1 MEVLDA
7 GAKIPRGSMGVWTLA
22 WPSIITNLF
31 YATSSIVAIKIVGN
45 LGPDAIAAAVTG
57 QRVTFILQAVLTGVL
72 AGSTAL
78 IARNWGADD
87 KLEAGIFITRTV
99 QLVLLLSLISS
110 ALIWQFAEPLVKF
123 FGLKGQA
130 LILSELYLKAISPF
144 YVAFGCGLALITALR
159 AVGDV
164 KTPLIIGF
172 IMNLFAIFFMLV
184 FVNGWLGFPNYGVVG
199 AAYGN
204 GVSFII
210 GASLL
215 IVCWLSNQLPVK
227 YFSIFN
233 LDIERVKQIFNVG
246 LPAAL
251 DQIIFQIG
259 ITAFLI
265 LVAYY
270 GTEAY
275 AAYGIGVQILSFSFV
290 IGFGFSIAG
299 ATLVGQHL
307 GAKNKDQAR
316 RAGWGAMRLSIISMT
331 FFGIIIIL
339 LAEPLARFMIDNDE
353 VVRLTVIFIWLLGSM
368 QPLMAIEF
376 SLGGALRGAGDT
388 KTPLVITLTCL
399 LFIRV
404 FLAVIFFLLDARIE
418 IIFST
423 LVADYVVK
431 GVLYVAR
438 FKSDKWMNVLKP
450 KEADQQGF

>member
-1 MEVLDA
+1 MEVLD
-7 GAKIPRGSMGVWTLA
+7 GGDKIPRGSMGVWKLA

-31 YATSSIVAIKIVGN
+31 YATSSIVAIKVVGG

-78 IARNWGADD
+78 IARHWGAED
-87 KLEAGIFITRTV
+87 KDEAGVFLTRTV
-99 QLVLLLSLISS
+99 QLVIFLSIIS
-110 ALIWQFAEPLVKF
+110 AFLVWQYAEPLVRF
-123 FGLKGQA
+123 FGLKNQA
-130 LILSELYLKAISPF
+130 LILSSDYLKAIAPF
-144 YVAFGCGLALITALR
+144 YVAFGCGMGLITALR

-164 KTPLIIGF
+164 KTPLFIGV

-184 FVNGWLGFPNYGVVG
+184 FVNGWLGFPEYGVLG
-199 AAYGN
+199 AALGN
-204 GVSFII
+204 GLSFVI
-210 GASLL
+210 GAVLL
-215 IVCWLSNQLPVK
+215 VVFWLSNQLAVR
-227 YFSIFN
+227 YSSIFD
-233 LDIERVKQIFNVG
+233 LDIIRVIEIFKVG

-251 DQIIFQIG
+251 EQVVFQIG

-307 GAKNKDQAR
+307 GAQNKDQAK

-331 FFGIIIIL
+331 FFGIVIVAF
-339 LAEPLARFMIDNDE
+339 AEPLARFMIDNDE

-404 FLAVIFFLLDARIE
+404 FLAVIFFLLDASIE

-423 LVADYVVK
+423 LLADYIVK
-431 GVLYVAR
+431 GFLYVSR
-438 FKSDKWMNVLKP
+438 FKSGRWMNVLKI
-450 KEADQQGF
+450 KEVDQQL

>member
-99 QLVLLLSLISS
+99 QLVLLLSFISS

-246 LPAAL
+246 LPAAIE
-251 DQIIFQIG
+251 QIIFQIG

>member
-1 MEVLDA
+1 LEVLD
-7 GAKIPRGSMGVWTLA
+7 GGDKIPRGSMGVWKLA

-31 YATSSIVAIKIVGN
+31 YATSSIVAIKIVGD

-78 IARNWGADD
+78 IARHWGAKD
-87 KLEAGIFITRTV
+87 KHEAGVFLTRTV
-99 QLVLLLSLISS
+99 QLVIFLSIIS
-110 ALIWQFAEPLVKF
+110 AFLVWQFAEPLVRF
-123 FGLKGQA
+123 FGLKNQA
-130 LILSELYLKAISPF
+130 LILSSEYLKAIAPF
-144 YVAFGCGLALITALR
+144 YVAFGCGMGLITALR

-164 KTPLIIGF
+164 KTPLFIGV

-184 FVNGWLGFPNYGVVG
+184 FVNGWLGFPKYGVLG
-199 AAYGN
+199 AALGN
-204 GVSFII
+204 GLSFVI
-210 GASLL
+210 GAVLL
-215 IVCWLSNQLPVK
+215 VVFWLSNQLAVR
-227 YFSIFN
+227 YSSIFDVD
-233 LDIERVKQIFNVG
+233 LIRVIEIFKVG

-251 DQIIFQIG
+251 EQVIFQIG

-307 GAKNKDQAR
+307 GAQNKDQAK

-331 FFGIIIIL
+331 FFGIIIIIF
-339 LAEPLARFMIDNDE
+339 AGPLARFMIDNDE

-404 FLAVIFFLLDARIE
+404 FLAAVFFILDASIE

-423 LVADYVVK
+423 LLADYIVK
-431 GVLYVAR
+431 GFLYVSR
-438 FKSDKWMNVLKP
+438 FKSDRWMNVLRI
-450 KEADQQGF
+450 KEADQ

>member
-1 MEVLDA
+1 MEVLA
-7 GAKIPRGSMGVWTLA
+7 EEGKIPRGSLGVWTLA
-22 WPSIITNLF
+22 WPSIITNIF
-31 YATSSIVAIKIVGN
+31 YAISSIVAIQVVGG

-78 IARNWGADD
+78 IARNWGA
-87 KLEAGIFITRTV
+87 KNKEEAGIFFTRTV
-99 QLVLLLSLISS
+99 QLVLFI
-110 ALIWQFAEPLVKF
+110 ALITSVVIWRSAEPLVTF
-123 FGLKGQA
+123 FGLKGEA
-130 LILSELYLKAISPF
+130 LTLSIEYLRSIAPF
-144 YVAFGCGLALITALR
+144 YIAFGCGLGLITALR

-164 KTPLIIGF
+164 KTPMIIGV

-184 FVNGWLGFPNYGVVG
+184 FVNGWLGFPEYGVRG
-199 AAYGN
+199 AALGI
-204 GVSFII
+204 GLSFLI
-210 GASLL
+210 GAILL
-215 IVCWLSNQLPVK
+215 IVFWLSNQLPVK
-227 YFSIFN
+227 YSSIFT
-233 LDIERVKQIFNVG
+233 LDTYRVIEIFKVG

-251 DQIIFQIG
+251 EQVIFQGG

-265 LVAYY
+265 LVALY

-307 GAKNKDQAR
+307 GAGDTDQAR
-316 RAGWGAMRLSIISMT
+316 RAGWGAMRLSIVSMT
-331 FFGIIIIL
+331 FFGILITL
-339 LAEPLARFMIDNDE
+339 FAEPLARFMIDNDE
-353 VVRLTVIFIWLLGSM
+353 VVRLSVIFIWLLGSM

-388 KTPLVITLTCL
+388 KTPLMITLTCL

-404 FLAVIFFLLDARIE
+404 LLALIFYMLDASVE

-423 LVADYVVK
+423 LVADYIVK
-431 GVLYVAR
+431 GFLYVAR
-438 FKSDKWMNVLKP
+438 FRSNKWMQAMKLR
-450 KEADQQGF
+450 EDA

>member
-1 MEVLDA
+1 MEVLD
-7 GAKIPRGSMGVWTLA
+7 GGPKIPRGSMGVWTLA

-31 YATSSIVAIKIVGN
+31 YATSSIAAIKVVGD

-78 IARNWGADD
+78 IARNWGANK
-87 KLEAGIFITRTV
+87 KLEAGIFFSRTV
-99 QLVLLLSLISS
+99 QLVTFLALIS
-110 ALIWQFAEPLVKF
+110 AVLIWKFAEPLVIF
-123 FGLKGQA
+123 FGLKDEA
-130 LILSELYLKAISPF
+130 LILSTQYLKSIAPF
-144 YVAFGCGLALITALR
+144 YIGYGCGLGLITALR
-159 AVGDV
+159 AIGDV
-164 KTPLIIGF
+164 KTPLIIGV

-184 FVNGWLGFPNYGVVG
+184 LVNGWLGFPKYGVVG
-199 AAYGN
+199 AALGN
-204 GVSFII
+204 GVSFVI
-210 GASLL
+210 GAALL
-215 IVCWLSNQLPVK
+215 IVFWLSNQLQVR
-227 YFSIFN
+227 YSSIFN
-233 LDIERVKQIFNVG
+233 FDIKRVKEIFEVG

-251 DQIIFQIG
+251 EQVIFQIG

-265 LVAYY
+265 LVAFY

-275 AAYGIGVQILSFSFV
+275 AAYGIGVQILSFSIV

-307 GAKNKDQAR
+307 GAKNEEQAK

-331 FFGIIIIL
+331 FFGVLITIF
-339 LAEPLARFMIDNDE
+339 AEPLARYMIDNDE

-388 KTPLVITLTCL
+388 KTPLAITLTCL

-404 FLAVIFFLLDARIE
+404 FLAMIFFLLDARVE
-418 IIFST
+418 VIFST

-431 GVLYVAR
+431 GFLYVAR
-438 FKSDKWMNVLKP
+438 FRSDRWMNVLKTR
-450 KEADQQGF
+450 EAD

>member
-1 MEVLDA
+1 
-7 GAKIPRGSMGVWTLA
+7 MGVWTLA

-31 YATSSIVAIKIVGN
+31 YATSSIVAIKVVGN

-78 IARNWGADD
+78 IARNWGARN
-87 KLEAGIFITRTV
+87 KEEAGIFFTRTV
-99 QLVLLLSLISS
+99 QLVVFIAFITGLV
-110 ALIWQFAEPLVKF
+110 IWQFAEPLVRF
-123 FGLKGQA
+123 FGLKGEA
-130 LILSELYLKAISPF
+130 LILSTEYLKAISPF
-144 YVAFGCGLALITALR
+144 YIGFGCGLGLITALR

-164 KTPLIIGF
+164 KTPLMIGL
-172 IMNLFAIFFMLV
+172 IMNIFAIFFMLV
-184 FVNGWLGFPNYGVVG
+184 FVNGWMGFPEYGVRG
-199 AAYGN
+199 AALGN
-204 GVSFII
+204 GLSFVI
-210 GASLL
+210 GALLL
-215 IVCWLSNQLPVK
+215 IVFWRTNQLPVR
-227 YFSIFN
+227 YSSILH
-233 LDIERVKQIFNVG
+233 LDLKRVKEIFKVG

-251 DQIIFQIG
+251 EQVIFQAG

-265 LVAYY
+265 LVALY

-275 AAYGIGVQILSFSFV
+275 AAYGIGVQILSFAFV

-307 GAKNKDQAR
+307 GAGNPNQAR
-316 RAGWGAMRLSIISMT
+316 RAGWGAMRLSIVSMT
-331 FFGIIIIL
+331 FFGILIAFF
-339 LAEPLARFMIDNDE
+339 AEPLARYMIDNDE
-353 VVRLTVIFIWLLGSM
+353 VVRLSVVFIWLLGSM

-404 FLAVIFFLLDARIE
+404 SLALIFYMLDASIE
-418 IIFST
+418 VIFST

-431 GVLYVAR
+431 GFLYVAR
-438 FKSDKWMNVLKP
+438 FKSNKWMNIMKA
-450 KEADQQGF
+450 KEGV

>member
-1 MEVLDA
+1 MEVLQE
-7 GAKIPRGSMGVWTLA
+7 GTKIPRGSMGVWTLA

-31 YATSSIVAIKIVGN
+31 YATSSIVAIKIVGD

-78 IARNWGADD
+78 IARNWGANDR
-87 KLEAGIFITRTV
+87 LEAGVFFTRTV
-99 QLVLLLSLISS
+99 QLVLFLSLISS
-110 ALIWQFAEPLVKF
+110 MLVWQFAEPLVIF
-123 FGLKGQA
+123 FGLKDEA
-130 LILSELYLKAISPF
+130 LSLSILYLKAISPF
-144 YVAFGCGLALITALR
+144 YVAFGCGMALITALR

-164 KTPLIIGF
+164 KTPLIIGL

-251 DQIIFQIG
+251 EQIIFQIG

>member
-1 MEVLDA
+1 
-7 GAKIPRGSMGVWTLA
+7 MGVWTLA

-31 YATSSIVAIKIVGN
+31 YATSSIIAIKVVGN

-78 IARNWGADD
+78 IARNWGARN
-87 KLEAGIFITRTV
+87 KEEAGIFFTRTV
-99 QLVLLLSLISS
+99 QLVIFIAFMTGL
-110 ALIWQFAEPLVKF
+110 LIWQFAEPLVRF
-123 FGLKGQA
+123 FGLKGEA
-130 LILSELYLKAISPF
+130 LTLSVEYLKAISPF
-144 YVAFGCGLALITALR
+144 YVGFGCGLGLITALR

-164 KTPLIIGF
+164 KTPLVIGL
-172 IMNLFAIFFMLV
+172 IMNIFAIFFMLV
-184 FVNGWLGFPNYGVVG
+184 FVNGWMGFPEYGVRG
-199 AAYGN
+199 AALGN
-204 GVSFII
+204 GLSFVI
-210 GASLL
+210 GALLL
-215 IVCWLSNQLPVK
+215 IVFWRTNQLPVR
-227 YFSIFN
+227 YSSILH
-233 LDIERVKQIFNVG
+233 LDLMRVKEIFKVG

-251 DQIIFQIG
+251 EQVIFQAG

-265 LVAYY
+265 LVALY

-275 AAYGIGVQILSFSFV
+275 AAYGIGVQILSFAFV

-307 GAKNKDQAR
+307 GAGNPNQAR
-316 RAGWGAMRLSIISMT
+316 RAGWGAMRLSIVSMT
-331 FFGIIIIL
+331 FFGILIAFF
-339 LAEPLARFMIDNDE
+339 AEPLSRYMIDNDE
-353 VVRLTVIFIWLLGSM
+353 VVRLSVVFIWLLGSM

-404 FLAVIFFLLDARIE
+404 SLALIFYMLDASIE

-431 GVLYVAR
+431 GFLYVAR
-438 FKSDKWMNVLKP
+438 FKSNKWMNVMKP
-450 KEADQQGF
+450 KEGA

>member
-1 MEVLDA
+1 VEVLSEE
-7 GAKIPRGSMGVWTLA
+7 GKIPRGSLGVWTLA
-22 WPSIITNLF
+22 WPSIITNIF
-31 YATSSIVAIKIVGN
+31 YATSSIVAIKVVGG

-78 IARNWGADD
+78 IARNWGA
-87 KLEAGIFITRTV
+87 KNKEEAGIFFTRTV
-99 QLVLLLSLISS
+99 QLVLFI
-110 ALIWQFAEPLVKF
+110 ALITSVVIWHSAEPLVTF
-123 FGLKGQA
+123 FGLKGEA
-130 LILSELYLKAISPF
+130 LTLSIEYLRSIAPF
-144 YVAFGCGLALITALR
+144 YIAFGCGLGLITALR

-164 KTPLIIGF
+164 KTPMIIGV

-184 FVNGWLGFPNYGVVG
+184 FVNGWLGFPEYGVRG
-199 AAYGN
+199 AALGI
-204 GVSFII
+204 GLSFLI
-210 GASLL
+210 GAILL
-215 IVCWLSNQLPVK
+215 IVFWLSNQLPVK
-227 YFSIFN
+227 YSSIFT
-233 LDIERVKQIFNVG
+233 LDTYRVKEIFKVG

-251 DQIIFQIG
+251 EQVIFQGG

-265 LVAYY
+265 LVALY

-307 GAKNKDQAR
+307 GAGDTDQAR
-316 RAGWGAMRLSIISMT
+316 RAGWGAMRLSIVSMT
-331 FFGIIIIL
+331 FFGILITL
-339 LAEPLARFMIDNDE
+339 FAEPLARFMIDNDE
-353 VVRLTVIFIWLLGSM
+353 VVRLSVIFIWLLGSM

-388 KTPLVITLTCL
+388 KTPLMITLTCL

-404 FLAVIFFLLDARIE
+404 LLALIFYMLDASVE

-423 LVADYVVK
+423 LVADYIVK
-431 GVLYVAR
+431 GFLYVAR
-438 FKSDKWMNVLKP
+438 FRSNKWMQAMKLR
-450 KEADQQGF
+450 EDA

>member
-1 MEVLDA
+1 LEVLHE
-7 GAKIPRGSMGVWTLA
+7 GPKIPRGSMGVWTLA

-31 YATSSIVAIKIVGN
+31 YATSSIAAIKVVGG

-78 IARNWGADD
+78 IARNWGANN
-87 KLEAGIFITRTV
+87 KEEAGIFFSRTI
-99 QLVLLLSLISS
+99 QLVIFLAVIS
-110 ALIWQFAEPLVKF
+110 AILIWKFAEPLVIF
-123 FGLKGQA
+123 FGLKGEA
-130 LILSELYLKAISPF
+130 LVLSTLYLKSIAPF
-144 YVAFGCGLALITALR
+144 YLAYGCGLGLITALR
-159 AVGDV
+159 AIGDV
-164 KTPLIIGF
+164 KTPLVIGV
-172 IMNLFAIFFMLV
+172 IMNLFAVFFMLV
-184 FVNGWLGFPNYGVVG
+184 LVNGWLGFPQYGVVG
-199 AAYGN
+199 AALGN
-204 GVSFII
+204 GVSFVI
-210 GASLL
+210 GAALL
-215 IVCWLSNQLPVK
+215 IVFWLSNQLKVK
-227 YFSIFN
+227 YSSIFHF
-233 LDIERVKQIFNVG
+233 DIQRVKAIFEVG

-251 DQIIFQIG
+251 EQVIFQIG

-265 LVAYY
+265 LVAFY

-275 AAYGIGVQILSFSFV
+275 AAYGIGVQILSFSIV

-307 GAKNKDQAR
+307 GAKDEEQAK
-316 RAGWGAMRLSIISMT
+316 RAGWGAMRLSILSMT
-331 FFGIIIIL
+331 FFGILIVIF
-339 LAEPLARFMIDNDE
+339 AEPLARYMIDNDE

-404 FLAVIFFLLDARIE
+404 FLAVIFFLLDARVE
-418 IIFST
+418 VIFST

-431 GVLYVAR
+431 GFLYVAR
-438 FKSDKWMNVLKP
+438 FRSDRWMNALKA
-450 KEADQQGF
+450 KEAD

>member
-1 MEVLDA
+1 VEVLA
-7 GAKIPRGSMGVWTLA
+7 EEGKIPRGSLGVWTLA
-22 WPSIITNLF
+22 WPSIITNIF
-31 YATSSIVAIKIVGN
+31 YATSSIVAIKVVGG

-78 IARNWGADD
+78 IARNWGA
-87 KLEAGIFITRTV
+87 KNKEEAGIFFTRTV
-99 QLVLLLSLISS
+99 QLVLCIALITS
-110 ALIWQFAEPLVKF
+110 AAIWQFAVPLVTF
-123 FGLKGQA
+123 FGLKGEA
-130 LILSELYLKAISPF
+130 LTLSIEYLRSIAPF
-144 YVAFGCGLALITALR
+144 YIAFGCGLGLITALR

-164 KTPLIIGF
+164 KTPMIIGV

-184 FVNGWLGFPNYGVVG
+184 FVNGWLGFPEYGVRG
-199 AAYGN
+199 AALGN
-204 GVSFII
+204 GLSFLI
-210 GASLL
+210 GAILL
-215 IVCWLSNQLPVK
+215 IVFWLSNQLPVK
-227 YFSIFN
+227 YSSIFT
-233 LDIERVKQIFNVG
+233 LDTYRVREIFKVG

-251 DQIIFQIG
+251 EQVIFQGG

-265 LVAYY
+265 LVALY

-307 GAKNKDQAR
+307 GAGDTDQAR
-316 RAGWGAMRLSIISMT
+316 RAGWGAMRLSIVSMT
-331 FFGIIIIL
+331 FFGILISL
-339 LAEPLARFMIDNDE
+339 FAEPLARFMINNDE
-353 VVRLTVIFIWLLGSM
+353 VVRLSVIFIWLLGSM

-388 KTPLVITLTCL
+388 KTPLMITLTCL

-404 FLAVIFFLLDARIE
+404 FLALIFFMLDASVE

-423 LVADYVVK
+423 LVADYIVK
-431 GVLYVAR
+431 GFLYVAR
-438 FKSDKWMNVLKP
+438 FRSNKWMKAMKLR
-450 KEADQQGF
+450 EDT

>member
-1 MEVLDA
+1 MEVLHE
-7 GAKIPRGSMGVWTLA
+7 GPKIPRGSMGVWTLA

-31 YATSSIVAIKIVGN
+31 YATSSIAAIKVVGG

-78 IARNWGADD
+78 IARNWGANN
-87 KLEAGIFITRTV
+87 KEEAGIFFSRTI
-99 QLVLLLSLISS
+99 QLVIFLALIS
-110 ALIWQFAEPLVKF
+110 AILIWKFAEPLVIF
-123 FGLKGQA
+123 FGLKGDA
-130 LILSELYLKAISPF
+130 LVLSTQYLKSIAPF
-144 YVAFGCGLALITALR
+144 YLAYGCGLGLITALR
-159 AVGDV
+159 AIGDV
-164 KTPLIIGF
+164 KTPLVIGV
-172 IMNLFAIFFMLV
+172 IMNLFAVFFMLV
-184 FVNGWLGFPNYGVVG
+184 LVNGWLGFPEYGVVG
-199 AAYGN
+199 AALGN
-204 GVSFII
+204 GVSFVI
-210 GASLL
+210 GAALL
-215 IVCWLSNQLPVK
+215 IVFWLSNQLKVK
-227 YFSIFN
+227 YSSIFHF
-233 LDIERVKQIFNVG
+233 DIQRVKAIFEVG

-251 DQIIFQIG
+251 EQVIFQIG

-265 LVAYY
+265 LVAFY

-275 AAYGIGVQILSFSFV
+275 AAYGIGVQILSFSIV

-307 GAKNKDQAR
+307 GAKDEEQAK
-316 RAGWGAMRLSIISMT
+316 RAGWGAMRLSILSMT
-331 FFGIIIIL
+331 FFGILIVIF
-339 LAEPLARFMIDNDE
+339 AEPLARYMIDNDE

-404 FLAVIFFLLDARIE
+404 FLAVIFFLLDARVE
-418 IIFST
+418 VIFST

-431 GVLYVAR
+431 GFLYVAR
-438 FKSDKWMNVLKP
+438 FRSDRWMNTLKA
-450 KEADQQGF
+450 KEAD

>member
-1 MEVLDA
+1 
-7 GAKIPRGSMGVWTLA
+7 MGVWTLA

-31 YATSSIVAIKIVGN
+31 YATSSIVAIKVVGN

-78 IARNWGADD
+78 IARNWGARN
-87 KLEAGIFITRTV
+87 KEEAGIFFTRTV
-99 QLVLLLSLISS
+99 QLVIFIAFITGLV
-110 ALIWQFAEPLVKF
+110 IWEFAEPLVRF
-123 FGLKGQA
+123 FGLKGEA
-130 LILSELYLKAISPF
+130 LILSTEYLKAISPF
-144 YVAFGCGLALITALR
+144 YVGFGCGLGLITALR

-164 KTPLIIGF
+164 KTPLVIGL
-172 IMNLFAIFFMLV
+172 IMNIFAIFFMLV
-184 FVNGWLGFPNYGVVG
+184 FVNGWMGFPEYGVRG
-199 AAYGN
+199 AALGN
-204 GVSFII
+204 GLSFVI
-210 GASLL
+210 GALLL
-215 IVCWLSNQLPVK
+215 IVFWRTNQLPVR
-227 YFSIFN
+227 YSSILH
-233 LDIERVKQIFNVG
+233 LDIIRVKEIFKVG

-251 DQIIFQIG
+251 EQVIFQAG

-265 LVAYY
+265 LVALY

-275 AAYGIGVQILSFSFV
+275 AAYGIGVQILSFAFV

-307 GAKNKDQAR
+307 GAGNPNQAR
-316 RAGWGAMRLSIISMT
+316 RAGWGAMRLSIVSMT
-331 FFGIIIIL
+331 FFGILIAFF
-339 LAEPLARFMIDNDE
+339 AEPLARYMIDNDE
-353 VVRLTVIFIWLLGSM
+353 VVRLSVVFIWLLGSM

-404 FLAVIFFLLDARIE
+404 SLALIFYMLDASIE
-418 IIFST
+418 VIFST

-431 GVLYVAR
+431 GFLYVAR
-438 FKSDKWMNVLKP
+438 FKSNKWMNVMKT
-450 KEADQQGF
+450 KEGA

>member
-1 MEVLDA
+1 MEVLSSE
-7 GAKIPRGSMGVWTLA
+7 GKIPRGSFGVWTLA
-22 WPSIITNLF
+22 WPSIITNIF
-31 YATSSIVAIKIVGN
+31 YATSSIVAIKVVGG

-78 IARNWGADD
+78 IARNWGANN
-87 KLEAGIFITRTV
+87 KEEAGIFFTRTL
-99 QLVLLLSLISS
+99 QLVVCI
-110 ALIWQFAEPLVKF
+110 AFITGGLIWQFAESLVTF
-123 FGLKGQA
+123 FGLKGEA
-130 LILSELYLKAISPF
+130 LTLSVEYLKAISPF
-144 YVAFGCGLALITALR
+144 YVGFGIGLGLITALR

-164 KTPLIIGF
+164 KTPLVIGA
-172 IMNLFAIFFMLV
+172 IMNIFAVFFMLV
-184 FVNGWLGFPNYGVVG
+184 FVNGWIGFPEYGVRG
-199 AAYGN
+199 AALGN
-204 GVSFII
+204 GLSFVI
-210 GASLL
+210 GALLL
-215 IVCWLSNQLPVK
+215 IVFWRSNQMPVK
-227 YFSIFN
+227 YSSVLI
-233 LDIERVKQIFNVG
+233 LDIPRVKEIFKVG

-251 DQIIFQIG
+251 EQVIFQGG

-265 LVAYY
+265 LVALY

-307 GAKNKDQAR
+307 GAGNPEQAR
-316 RAGWGAMRLSIISMT
+316 RAGWGAMRLSIVSMT
-331 FFGIIIIL
+331 FFGILIAVF
-339 LAEPLARFMIDNDE
+339 AEPLARYMIDNDE
-353 VVRLTVIFIWLLGSM
+353 VVRLSVVFIWLLGSM

-404 FLAVIFFLLDARIE
+404 SLALIFYMLDASIE

-431 GVLYVAR
+431 GFLYVAR
-438 FKSDKWMNVLKP
+438 FKSGKWMKVMKLK
-450 KEADQQGF
+450 EDS

>member
-1 MEVLDA
+1 MEVLD
-7 GAKIPRGSMGVWTLA
+7 GGPKIPRGSMGVWTLA

-31 YATSSIVAIKIVGN
+31 YATSSIAAIKVVGD

-78 IARNWGADD
+78 IARNWGANE
-87 KLEAGIFITRTV
+87 KLEAGIFFSRTV
-99 QLVLLLSLISS
+99 QLVTFLALIS
-110 ALIWQFAEPLVKF
+110 AVLIWKFAEPLVIF
-123 FGLKGQA
+123 FGLKDEA
-130 LILSELYLKAISPF
+130 LILSTQYLKSIAPF
-144 YVAFGCGLALITALR
+144 YIGYGCGLGLITALR
-159 AVGDV
+159 AIGDV
-164 KTPLIIGF
+164 KTPLIIGV

-184 FVNGWLGFPNYGVVG
+184 LVNGWLGFPKYGVVG
-199 AAYGN
+199 AALGN
-204 GVSFII
+204 GVSFVI
-210 GASLL
+210 GAALL
-215 IVCWLSNQLPVK
+215 IVFWLSNQLQVR
-227 YFSIFN
+227 YSSIFN
-233 LDIERVKQIFNVG
+233 FDIKRVKEIFEVG

-251 DQIIFQIG
+251 EQVIFQIG

-265 LVAYY
+265 LVAFY

-275 AAYGIGVQILSFSFV
+275 AAYGIGVQILSFSIV

-307 GAKNKDQAR
+307 GAKNEEQAK

-331 FFGIIIIL
+331 FFGVLITIF
-339 LAEPLARFMIDNDE
+339 AEPLARYMIDNDE

-388 KTPLVITLTCL
+388 KTPLAITLTCL

-404 FLAVIFFLLDARIE
+404 FLATIFFLLDARVE
-418 IIFST
+418 VIFST

-431 GVLYVAR
+431 GFLYVAR
-438 FKSDKWMNVLKP
+438 FRSDRWMNALKTR
-450 KEADQQGF
+450 EAD

>member
-1 MEVLDA
+1 
-7 GAKIPRGSMGVWTLA
+7 MGVWTLA

-31 YATSSIVAIKIVGN
+31 YATSSIVAIKVVGN

-57 QRVTFILQAVLTGVL
+57 QRVTFILQATLTGVL

-78 IARNWGADD
+78 IARNWGAND
-87 KLEAGIFITRTV
+87 KSEAGIFFTRTV
-99 QLVLLLSLISS
+99 QLVIFLALIS
-110 ALIWQFAEPLVKF
+110 AILIWQFAEPLVRF
-123 FGLKGQA
+123 FGLKDQA
-130 LILSELYLKAISPF
+130 LILSIEYLKAISPF
-144 YVAFGCGLALITALR
+144 YVGFGCGMGLITALR

-164 KTPLIIGF
+164 KTPMVIGL

-184 FVNGWLGFPNYGVVG
+184 FVNGWLGFPRYGVVG
-199 AAYGN
+199 AALGN
-204 GVSFII
+204 GVSFVI
-210 GASLL
+210 GAALL
-215 IVCWLSNQLPVK
+215 VVFWLSNQLPVR
-227 YFSIFN
+227 YSSIFYF
-233 LDIERVKQIFNVG
+233 DISRVKEIFQVG
-246 LPAAL
+246 LPAAVEQL
-251 DQIIFQIG
+251 IFQIG

-265 LVAYY
+265 LVAFY

-275 AAYGIGVQILSFSFV
+275 AAYGIGVQILSISFV

-307 GAKNKDQAR
+307 GARNKEQAK

-331 FFGIIIIL
+331 FFGLVLTIF
-339 LAEPLARFMIDNDE
+339 AEPLARFMIDNDD
-353 VVRLTVIFIWLLGSM
+353 VVRLAVIFIWLLGSM

-418 IIFST
+418 VIFST

-431 GVLYVAR
+431 GFLYVAR
-438 FKSDKWMNVLKP
+438 FRSDEWMNVLKF
-450 KEADQQGF
+450 KEAD

>member
-1 MEVLDA
+1 LEVLD
-7 GAKIPRGSMGVWTLA
+7 GGDKIPRGSMGVWKLA

-31 YATSSIVAIKIVGN
+31 YATSSIVAIKIVGD

-78 IARNWGADD
+78 IARHWGAKD
-87 KLEAGIFITRTV
+87 KHEAGVFLTRTV
-99 QLVLLLSLISS
+99 QLVIFLSIIS
-110 ALIWQFAEPLVKF
+110 AFLVWQFAEPLVRF
-123 FGLKGQA
+123 FGLKNQA
-130 LILSELYLKAISPF
+130 LILSSEYLKAIAPF
-144 YVAFGCGLALITALR
+144 YVAFGCGMGLITALR

-164 KTPLIIGF
+164 KTPLFIGV

-184 FVNGWLGFPNYGVVG
+184 FVNGWLGFPKYGVLG
-199 AAYGN
+199 AALGN
-204 GVSFII
+204 GLSFVI
-210 GASLL
+210 GAVLL
-215 IVCWLSNQLPVK
+215 VVFWLSNQLAVR
-227 YFSIFN
+227 YSSIFD
-233 LDIERVKQIFNVG
+233 LDFIRVIEIFKVG

-251 DQIIFQIG
+251 EQVIFQIG

-307 GAKNKDQAR
+307 GAQNKDQAK

-331 FFGIIIIL
+331 FFGIIIITF
-339 LAEPLARFMIDNDE
+339 AGPLARFMIDNDE

-404 FLAVIFFLLDARIE
+404 FLAVVFFLLDASIE

-423 LVADYVVK
+423 LLADYIVK
-431 GVLYVAR
+431 GFLYVSR
-438 FKSDKWMNVLKP
+438 FKSDRWMNVLRI
-450 KEADQQGF
+450 KEADQ

>member
-1 MEVLDA
+1 MEVLSEE
-7 GAKIPRGSMGVWTLA
+7 GKIPRGSLGVWTLA
-22 WPSIITNLF
+22 WPSIITNIF
-31 YATSSIVAIKIVGN
+31 YATSSIVAIKVVGG

-78 IARNWGADD
+78 IARNWGA
-87 KLEAGIFITRTV
+87 KNKEEAGIFFTRTV
-99 QLVLLLSLISS
+99 QLVLFI
-110 ALIWQFAEPLVKF
+110 ALITSVVIWRSAEPLVTF
-123 FGLKGQA
+123 FGLKGEA
-130 LILSELYLKAISPF
+130 LTLSIEYLRSIAPF
-144 YVAFGCGLALITALR
+144 YIAFGCGLGLITALR

-164 KTPLIIGF
+164 KTPMIIGV

-184 FVNGWLGFPNYGVVG
+184 FVNGWLGFPEYGVRG
-199 AAYGN
+199 AALGI
-204 GVSFII
+204 GLSFLI
-210 GASLL
+210 GAILL
-215 IVCWLSNQLPVK
+215 IVFWLSNQLPVK
-227 YFSIFN
+227 YSSIFT
-233 LDIERVKQIFNVG
+233 LDTYRVKEIFKVG

-251 DQIIFQIG
+251 EQVIFQGG

-265 LVAYY
+265 LVALY

-307 GAKNKDQAR
+307 GAGDTDQAR
-316 RAGWGAMRLSIISMT
+316 RAGWGAMRLSIVSMT
-331 FFGIIIIL
+331 FFGILITL
-339 LAEPLARFMIDNDE
+339 FAEPLARFMIDNDE
-353 VVRLTVIFIWLLGSM
+353 VVRLSVIFIWLLGSM

-388 KTPLVITLTCL
+388 KTPLMITLTCL

-404 FLAVIFFLLDARIE
+404 LLALIFYMLDASVE

-423 LVADYVVK
+423 LVADYIVK
-431 GVLYVAR
+431 GFLYVAR
-438 FKSDKWMNVLKP
+438 FRSNKWMQAMKLR
-450 KEADQQGF
+450 EDA

>member
-1 MEVLDA
+1 LEVLDA

-233 LDIERVKQIFNVG
+233 LDIKRVKQIFNVG

-251 DQIIFQIG
+251 EQIIFQIG

-438 FKSDKWMNVLKP
+438 FKSDKWMNVLKS

>member
-1 MEVLDA
+1 
-7 GAKIPRGSMGVWTLA
+7 MGVWTLA

-31 YATSSIVAIKIVGN
+31 YATSSIVAIKVVGN

-57 QRVTFILQAVLTGVL
+57 QRVTFILQAILTGVL

-78 IARNWGADD
+78 IARNWGANN
-87 KLEAGIFITRTV
+87 KSEAGIFFTRTV
-99 QLVLLLSLISS
+99 QLVIFLALIS
-110 ALIWQFAEPLVKF
+110 AILIWQFAEPLVRF
-123 FGLKGQA
+123 FGLKDQA
-130 LILSELYLKAISPF
+130 LILSIEYLKAISPF
-144 YVAFGCGLALITALR
+144 YVAFGCGMGLITALR

-164 KTPLIIGF
+164 KTPMVIGL

-184 FVNGWLGFPNYGVVG
+184 FVNGWLGFPRYGVVG
-199 AAYGN
+199 AALGN
-204 GVSFII
+204 GVSFVI
-210 GASLL
+210 GAALL
-215 IVCWLSNQLPVK
+215 VVFWLSNQLPVR
-227 YFSIFN
+227 YSSIFYF
-233 LDIERVKQIFNVG
+233 DISRVKEIFQVG
-246 LPAAL
+246 LPAAVEQL
-251 DQIIFQIG
+251 IFQIG

-265 LVAYY
+265 LVAFY

-275 AAYGIGVQILSFSFV
+275 AAYGIGVQILSISFV

-307 GAKNKDQAR
+307 GAHNKEQAK

-331 FFGIIIIL
+331 FFGLVLTIF
-339 LAEPLARFMIDNDE
+339 AEPLARFMIDNDD
-353 VVRLTVIFIWLLGSM
+353 VVRLAVIFIWLLGSM

-418 IIFST
+418 VIFST

-431 GVLYVAR
+431 GFLYVAR
-438 FKSDKWMNVLKP
+438 FRSDKWMNVLKF
-450 KEADQQGF
+450 KEAD

>member
-1 MEVLDA
+1 M
-7 GAKIPRGSMGVWTLA
+7 
-22 WPSIITNLF
+22 
-31 YATSSIVAIKIVGN
+31 AIKVVGG

-78 IARNWGADD
+78 IARNWGA
-87 KLEAGIFITRTV
+87 KNKEEAGIFFTRTV
-99 QLVLLLSLISS
+99 QLVLFI
-110 ALIWQFAEPLVKF
+110 ALITSVIIWHFAEPLVTF
-123 FGLKGQA
+123 FGLKGEA
-130 LILSELYLKAISPF
+130 LTLSVEYLRSIAPF
-144 YVAFGCGLALITALR
+144 YIAFGCGLGLITALR

-164 KTPLIIGF
+164 KTPMIIGV

-184 FVNGWLGFPNYGVVG
+184 FVNGWLGFPEYGVRG
-199 AAYGN
+199 AALGI
-204 GVSFII
+204 GLSFLI
-210 GASLL
+210 GAILL
-215 IVCWLSNQLPVK
+215 IVFWLSNQLPVK
-227 YFSIFN
+227 YSSIFT
-233 LDIERVKQIFNVG
+233 LDTYRVKEIFKVG

-251 DQIIFQIG
+251 EQVIFQGG

-265 LVAYY
+265 LVALY

-307 GAKNKDQAR
+307 GAGDTDQAR
-316 RAGWGAMRLSIISMT
+316 RAGWGAMRLSIVSMT
-331 FFGIIIIL
+331 FFGILITL
-339 LAEPLARFMIDNDE
+339 FAEPLARFMIDNDE
-353 VVRLTVIFIWLLGSM
+353 VVRLSVIFIWLLGSM

-388 KTPLVITLTCL
+388 KTPLMITLTCL

-404 FLAVIFFLLDARIE
+404 LLALIFYMLDASVE

-423 LVADYVVK
+423 LVADYIVK
-431 GVLYVAR
+431 GFLYVAR
-438 FKSDKWMNVLKP
+438 FRSNKWMQAMKLR
-450 KEADQQGF
+450 EDA

>member
-1 MEVLDA
+1 
-7 GAKIPRGSMGVWTLA
+7 MGVWTLA

-31 YATSSIVAIKIVGN
+31 YATSSIIAIKVVGN

-78 IARNWGADD
+78 IARNWGARN
-87 KLEAGIFITRTV
+87 KEEAGIFFTRTV
-99 QLVLLLSLISS
+99 QLVIFIAFMTGL
-110 ALIWQFAEPLVKF
+110 LIWQFAEPLVRF
-123 FGLKGQA
+123 FGLKGDA
-130 LILSELYLKAISPF
+130 LTLSVEYLKAISPF
-144 YVAFGCGLALITALR
+144 YVGFGCGLGLITALR

-164 KTPLIIGF
+164 KTPLVIGL
-172 IMNLFAIFFMLV
+172 IMNIFAIFFMLV
-184 FVNGWLGFPNYGVVG
+184 FVNGWMGFPEYGVRG
-199 AAYGN
+199 AALGN
-204 GVSFII
+204 GLSFVI
-210 GASLL
+210 GALLL
-215 IVCWLSNQLPVK
+215 IVFWRTNQLPVK
-227 YFSIFN
+227 YSSILH
-233 LDIERVKQIFNVG
+233 LDLMRVKEIFKVG

-251 DQIIFQIG
+251 EQVIFQAG

-265 LVAYY
+265 LVALY

-275 AAYGIGVQILSFSFV
+275 AAYGIGVQILSFAFV

-307 GAKNKDQAR
+307 GAGNPNQAR
-316 RAGWGAMRLSIISMT
+316 RAGWGAMRLSIVSMT
-331 FFGIIIIL
+331 FFGILIAFF
-339 LAEPLARFMIDNDE
+339 AEPLARYMIDNDE
-353 VVRLTVIFIWLLGSM
+353 VVRLSVVFIWLLGSM

-404 FLAVIFFLLDARIE
+404 SLALIFYMLDASIE
-418 IIFST
+418 VIFST

-431 GVLYVAR
+431 GFLYVAR
-438 FKSDKWMNVLKP
+438 FKSNKWMNVMKLK
-450 KEADQQGF
+450 EGA

>member
-1 MEVLDA
+1 MEVLA
-7 GAKIPRGSMGVWTLA
+7 EEGKIPRGSLGVWTLA
-22 WPSIITNLF
+22 WPSIITNIF
-31 YATSSIVAIKIVGN
+31 YATSSIVAIKVVGG

-78 IARNWGADD
+78 IARNWGA
-87 KLEAGIFITRTV
+87 KNKEEAGIFFTRTV
-99 QLVLLLSLISS
+99 QLVLFI
-110 ALIWQFAEPLVKF
+110 ALITSVVIWHSAEPLVTF
-123 FGLKGQA
+123 FGLKGEA
-130 LILSELYLKAISPF
+130 LTLSVEYLRSIAPF
-144 YVAFGCGLALITALR
+144 YIAFGCGLGLITALR

-164 KTPLIIGF
+164 KTPMIIGV

-184 FVNGWLGFPNYGVVG
+184 FVNGWLGFPEYGVRG
-199 AAYGN
+199 AALGI
-204 GVSFII
+204 GLSFLI
-210 GASLL
+210 GAILL
-215 IVCWLSNQLPVK
+215 IVFWLSNQLPVK
-227 YFSIFN
+227 YSSIFT
-233 LDIERVKQIFNVG
+233 LDTYRVKEIFKVG

-251 DQIIFQIG
+251 EQVIFQGG

-265 LVAYY
+265 LVALY

-307 GAKNKDQAR
+307 GAGDTDQAR
-316 RAGWGAMRLSIISMT
+316 RAGWGAMRLSIVSMT
-331 FFGIIIIL
+331 FFGILITL
-339 LAEPLARFMIDNDE
+339 FAEPLARFMIDNDE
-353 VVRLTVIFIWLLGSM
+353 VVRLSVIFIWLLGSM

-388 KTPLVITLTCL
+388 KTPLMITLTCL

-404 FLAVIFFLLDARIE
+404 LLALIFYMLDASVE

-423 LVADYVVK
+423 LVADYIVK
-431 GVLYVAR
+431 GFLYVAR
-438 FKSDKWMNVLKP
+438 FRSNKWMQAMKLR
-450 KEADQQGF
+450 EDA

>member
-1 MEVLDA
+1 
-7 GAKIPRGSMGVWTLA
+7 VWTLA
-22 WPSIITNLF
+22 WPSIITNIF
-31 YATSSIVAIKIVGN
+31 YATSSIVAIKVVGG

-78 IARNWGADD
+78 IARNWGA
-87 KLEAGIFITRTV
+87 KNKEEAGIFFTRTV
-99 QLVLLLSLISS
+99 QLVLCIALITS
-110 ALIWQFAEPLVKF
+110 AAIWQFAVPLVTF
-123 FGLKGQA
+123 FGLKGEA
-130 LILSELYLKAISPF
+130 LTLSIEYLRSIAPF
-144 YVAFGCGLALITALR
+144 YIAFGCGLGLITALR

-164 KTPLIIGF
+164 KTPMIIGV

-184 FVNGWLGFPNYGVVG
+184 FVNGWLGFPEYGVRG
-199 AAYGN
+199 AALGN
-204 GVSFII
+204 GLSFLI
-210 GASLL
+210 GAILL
-215 IVCWLSNQLPVK
+215 IVFWLSNQLPVK
-227 YFSIFN
+227 YSSIFT
-233 LDIERVKQIFNVG
+233 LDTYRVREIFKVG

-251 DQIIFQIG
+251 EQVIFQGG

-265 LVAYY
+265 LVALY

-307 GAKNKDQAR
+307 GAGDTDQAR
-316 RAGWGAMRLSIISMT
+316 RAGWGAMRLSIVSMT
-331 FFGIIIIL
+331 FFGILISL
-339 LAEPLARFMIDNDE
+339 FAEPLARFMINNDE
-353 VVRLTVIFIWLLGSM
+353 VVRLSVIFIWLLGSM

-388 KTPLVITLTCL
+388 KTPLMITLTCL

-404 FLAVIFFLLDARIE
+404 FLALIFFMLDASVE

-423 LVADYVVK
+423 LVADYIVK
-431 GVLYVAR
+431 GFLYVAR
-438 FKSDKWMNVLKP
+438 FRSNKWMKAMKLR
-450 KEADQQGF
+450 EDT

>member
-1 MEVLDA
+1 LEVLSEEV
-7 GAKIPRGSMGVWTLA
+7 KIPTGSLGVWTLA

-31 YATSSIVAIKIVGN
+31 YATSSIIAIKVVGN

-78 IARNWGADD
+78 IARNWGARN
-87 KLEAGIFITRTV
+87 KEEAGIFFTRTV
-99 QLVLLLSLISS
+99 QLVIFIAMITGL
-110 ALIWQFAEPLVKF
+110 LIWQFAEPLVRF
-123 FGLKGQA
+123 FGLKGEA
-130 LILSELYLKAISPF
+130 LNLSIEYLKAISPF
-144 YVAFGCGLALITALR
+144 YVGFGCGLGLITALR

-164 KTPLIIGF
+164 KTPLVIGL
-172 IMNLFAIFFMLV
+172 IMNMFAIFFMLV
-184 FVNGWLGFPNYGVVG
+184 FVNGWMGFPEYGVRGAALGNGLSFVVG
-199 AAYGN
+199 A
-204 GVSFII
+204 
-210 GASLL
+210 LL
-215 IVCWLSNQLPVK
+215 LVVFWRTNQLPVR
-227 YFSIFN
+227 YSSILH
-233 LDIERVKQIFNVG
+233 LDFTRVREIFKVG

-251 DQIIFQIG
+251 EQVIFQAG

-265 LVAYY
+265 LVALY

-275 AAYGIGVQILSFSFV
+275 AAYGIGVQILSFAFV

-307 GAKNKDQAR
+307 GAGNPDQAR

-331 FFGIIIIL
+331 FFGIVIAFF
-339 LAEPLARFMIDNDE
+339 AEPLSRYLIDNDE
-353 VVRLTVIFIWLLGSM
+353 VVRLSVVFIWLLGSM

-404 FLAVIFFLLDARIE
+404 SLALIFYMLDASIE

-431 GVLYVAR
+431 GFLYVAR
-438 FKSDKWMNVLKP
+438 FKSNKWMHVMKT
-450 KEADQQGF
+450 KEGV

>member
-1 MEVLDA
+1 MEVLD
-7 GAKIPRGSMGVWTLA
+7 GGPKIPRGSMGVWTLA

-31 YATSSIVAIKIVGN
+31 YATSSIAAIKVVGD

-78 IARNWGADD
+78 IARNWGANE
-87 KLEAGIFITRTV
+87 KLEAGIFFSRTV
-99 QLVLLLSLISS
+99 QLVTFLALIS
-110 ALIWQFAEPLVKF
+110 AVLIWKFAEPLVIF
-123 FGLKGQA
+123 FGLKDEA
-130 LILSELYLKAISPF
+130 LILSTQYLKSMAPF
-144 YVAFGCGLALITALR
+144 YIGYGCGLGLITALR
-159 AVGDV
+159 AIGDV
-164 KTPLIIGF
+164 KTPLIIGV

-184 FVNGWLGFPNYGVVG
+184 LVNGWLGFPKYGVVG
-199 AAYGN
+199 AALGN
-204 GVSFII
+204 GVSFVI
-210 GASLL
+210 GAALL
-215 IVCWLSNQLPVK
+215 IVFWLSNQLQVR
-227 YFSIFN
+227 YSSIFN
-233 LDIERVKQIFNVG
+233 FDIKRVKEIFEVG

-251 DQIIFQIG
+251 EQVIFQIG

-265 LVAYY
+265 LVAFY

-275 AAYGIGVQILSFSFV
+275 AAYGIGVQILSFSIV

-307 GAKNKDQAR
+307 GAKNEEQAK

-331 FFGIIIIL
+331 FFGVLITIF
-339 LAEPLARFMIDNDE
+339 AEPLARYMIDNDE

-388 KTPLVITLTCL
+388 KTPLAITLTCL

-404 FLAVIFFLLDARIE
+404 FLAMIFFLLDARVE
-418 IIFST
+418 VIFST

-431 GVLYVAR
+431 GFLYVAR
-438 FKSDKWMNVLKP
+438 FRSDRWMNVLKTR
-450 KEADQQGF
+450 EAD

>member
-1 MEVLDA
+1 
-7 GAKIPRGSMGVWTLA
+7 MGVWTLA

-31 YATSSIVAIKIVGN
+31 YATSSIVAIKVVGN

-78 IARNWGADD
+78 IARNWGARD
-87 KLEAGIFITRTV
+87 KEEAGIFFTRTV
-99 QLVLLLSLISS
+99 QLVIFIAFMTGL
-110 ALIWQFAEPLVKF
+110 LIWQFAEPLVRF
-123 FGLKGQA
+123 FGLKGEA
-130 LILSELYLKAISPF
+130 LTLSVEYLKAISPF
-144 YVAFGCGLALITALR
+144 YVGFGCGLGLITALR

-164 KTPLIIGF
+164 KTPLVIGL
-172 IMNLFAIFFMLV
+172 IMNIFAIFFMLV
-184 FVNGWLGFPNYGVVG
+184 FVNGWMGFPEYGVRG
-199 AAYGN
+199 AALGN
-204 GVSFII
+204 GLSFVI
-210 GASLL
+210 GALLL
-215 IVCWLSNQLPVK
+215 IVFWRTNQLPVR
-227 YFSIFN
+227 YSSILH
-233 LDIERVKQIFNVG
+233 LDLMRVKEIFKVG

-251 DQIIFQIG
+251 EQVIFQAG

-265 LVAYY
+265 LVALY

-275 AAYGIGVQILSFSFV
+275 AAYGIGVQILSFAFV

-307 GAKNKDQAR
+307 GAGNPNQAR
-316 RAGWGAMRLSIISMT
+316 RAGWGAMRLSIVSMT
-331 FFGIIIIL
+331 FFGILIAFF
-339 LAEPLARFMIDNDE
+339 AEPLSRYMIDNDE
-353 VVRLTVIFIWLLGSM
+353 VVRLSVVFIWLLGSM

-404 FLAVIFFLLDARIE
+404 SLALIFYMLDASIE
-418 IIFST
+418 VIFST

-431 GVLYVAR
+431 GFLYVAR
-438 FKSDKWMNVLKP
+438 FKSNKWMNAMKP
-450 KEADQQGF
+450 KEGA

>member
-31 YATSSIVAIKIVGN
+31 YATSSIIAIKIVGN

-130 LILSELYLKAISPF
+130 LILSEFYLKAISPF

-251 DQIIFQIG
+251 EQIIFQIG

-438 FKSDKWMNVLKP
+438 FKSDKWMNVLKS